1 MKRRTVD
8 NIILV
13 VVAVSFFFNIFM
25 ININAIVVK
34 ELLLVGYLLL
44 GIGILFFI
52 LSVITL
58 KRKGIK
64 RVVDTGVYSIV
75 RHPMYL
81 GAMIMFLS
89 HVFFGQNW
97 MVVISTVIALACC
110 YLSILSG
117 DQRNIEKFGED
128 YLRYMKRVPRINFV
142 CGLARLA
149 RNTS

>member
-1 MKRRTVD
+1 
-8 NIILV
+8 
-13 VVAVSFFFNIFM
+13 
-25 ININAIVVK
+25 
-34 ELLLVGYLLL
+34 
-44 GIGILFFI
+44 
-52 LSVITL
+52 
-58 KRKGIK
+58 
-64 RVVDTGVYSIV
+64 
-75 RHPMYL
+75 MYL

>member
-117 DQRNIEKFGED
+117 DQRNIDKFGED

>member
-142 CGLARLA
+142 SGLARLA